1 MEYFRFLKKESA
13 AIDRQLIAAGVFAG
27 ILNTALIFL
36 LTVAAGKATQGTRDV
51 FDLLKV
57 ALCLWAFWTSKG
69 YLMRRMTIIVEDIL
83 KNVRLRLVTKM
94 RDSDLR
100 SLETVGRA
108 PLYNVIST
116 HANTISRAS
125 TGIISGA
132 TSLVLLI
139 CAFIII
145 FSLSVTAFL
154 IVVGTLAGI
163 VLIFQ
168 LNQSKVAA
176 GMAEVNLKDNQ
187 FVHGFGELF
196 DGIKELKMDSAKN
209 RDFVDEYLKG
219 MAGEAEQAR
228 IKTGLIF
235 NRSILIATAA
245 LFVLLA
251 SVVFMVPVFAPSQAT
266 NIFRITTLIVFM
278 FGPLGEVVAVYPLFS
293 EALAAIKEIQRI
305 EGRLDTV
312 YELGL
317 AEPIP
322 DTTEPLTFSVIR
334 CNRISFSYR
343 DELGRESFSLE
354 PFDFQLSKGELVFIT
369 GGNGSGKSTF
379 LKVLAG
385 LYSPASG
392 NVTVDD
398 VAIAPFNRQAYRNLF
413 APIFSDFHLFDRIY
427 GLQEVNEERLG
438 QLLALTGLTHKTSV
452 ADRNISAVNLSSG
465 ERKRLALVLC
475 LLEDKPLFLL
485 DEWAAEQ
492 DPQFRRKFYR
502 EILPDLKRQGKTGV
516 VVTHDDDYYDVAD
529 RLLKMQFGNFVV
541 PAP

>member
-1 MEYFRFLKKESA
+1 MEYFRFLQRESTGL
-13 AIDRQLIAAGVFAG
+13 DRHLIVAGIFAG

-36 LTVAAGKATQGTRDV
+36 LTVAGGKAAQGTRDLT
-51 FDLLKV
+51 DLLKV
-57 ALCLWAFWTSKG
+57 VLCLWAFWISKG
-69 YLMRRMTIIVEDIL
+69 YLLRRMTTIVEGIIQ
-83 KNVRLRLVTKM
+83 KVRLRLVDKM

-100 SLETVGRA
+100 SLETIGRA
-108 PLYNVIST
+108 PLYNVISA

-132 TSLVLLI
+132 TSSVLLV
-139 CAFIII
+139 CAFLIIL
-145 FSLSVTAFL
+145 SLSVTAFL
-154 IVVGTLAGI
+154 IVVGTLACI
-163 VLIFQ
+163 VIIFQ
-168 LNQSKVAA
+168 LNQARVAA
-176 GMAEVNLKDNQ
+176 GMAEVHRTDNE
-187 FVHGFGELF
+187 FVHGFGGLF
-196 DGIKELKMDSAKN
+196 DGFKELKMDSAKN
-209 RDFVDEYLKG
+209 REFVNDHLEP
-219 MAGEAEQAR
+219 MAGDSRRAR
-228 IKTGLIF
+228 ISTGLIF

-251 SVVFMVPVFAPSQAT
+251 AVVFIVPVLAPDQAPQ
-266 NIFRITTLIVFM
+266 IFRITTLIVFM
-278 FGPLGEVVAVYPLFS
+278 FGPLGEVVTVYPLFN

-305 EGRLDTV
+305 EQRLDSV

-322 DTTEPLTFSVIR
+322 ATTAVLTFNTIR
-334 CNRISFSYR
+334 CDRIAFGYR
-343 DELGRESFSLE
+343 DELGRPSFSLE
-354 PFDFQLSKGELVFIT
+354 PFNFQLAKGELVFIT

-385 LYSPASG
+385 LYPPVSG
-392 NVTVDD
+392 DITVND
-398 VAIAPFNRQAYRNLF
+398 VAIGPLNRQAYRNLF

-427 GLQEVNEERLG
+427 GIPEVNETRLN
-438 QLLALTGLTHKTSV
+438 QLLTLTGLTHKTSIV
-452 ADRNISAVNLSSG
+452 DRKITAINLSSG

-502 EILPDLKRQGKTGV
+502 EILPDLKQQGKTGV

-529 RLLKMQFGNFVV
+529 RLLKMQFGNFVH
-541 PAP
+541 A

>member
-1 MEYFRFLKKESA
+1 MEYFRFLQKESA
-13 AIDRQLIAAGVFAG
+13 AINRHLIVAALFAG
-27 ILNTALIFL
+27 ILNMALIFL
-36 LTVAAGKATQGTRDV
+36 LTLAAGKAARGTRD
-51 FDLLKV
+51 FSDLLKV
-57 ALCLWAFWTSKG
+57 ALCLWSFWVSKG
-69 YLMRRMTIIVEDIL
+69 YLMRRMTTIVEGVL
-83 KNVRLRLVTKM
+83 KNVRQRLVEKV

-139 CAFIII
+139 CVFFIIL
-145 FSLSVTAFL
+145 SLSVTAFL
-154 IVVGTLAGI
+154 IVVGTLACL
-163 VLIFQ
+163 VLVFQ
-168 LNQSKVAA
+168 INQARVAA
-176 GMAEVNLKDNQ
+176 AMTEVNLRDND
-187 FVHGFGELF
+187 FVHGFGDLF
-196 DGIKELKMDSAKN
+196 DGFKELKMDSAKN
-209 RDFVDEYLKG
+209 REFVDDYLLPK
-219 MAGEAEQAR
+219 AEKAELAR
-228 IKTGLIF
+228 IKAGLIF
-235 NRSILIATAA
+235 NRSILVANVAMFI
-245 LFVLLA
+245 LLA
-251 SVVFMVPVFAPSQAT
+251 SVVFIVPVFAPTQVS

-278 FGPLGEVVAVYPLFS
+278 FGPLGEVVGVYPFFN

-305 EGRLDTV
+305 EGHLDSV

-317 AEPIP
+317 EEPTP
-322 DTTEPLTFSVIR
+322 VTTAVLTFDTIR
-334 CNRISFSYR
+334 CDRIAFSYR
-343 DELGRESFSLE
+343 DELGRESFSLI
-354 PFDFQLSKGELVFIT
+354 PFNFQLSKGELVFIT

-392 NVTVDD
+392 DITVND
-398 VAIAPFNRQAYRNLF
+398 VPIGPLNRQAYRNLF
-413 APIFSDFHLFDRIY
+413 EPIFSDFHLFDRIY
-427 GLQEVNEERLG
+427 GLQEVDETRLN
-438 QLLALTGLTHKTSV
+438 QLLTLTGLTHKTSI
-452 ADRNISAVNLSSG
+452 ADRSIATINLSSG

-475 LLEDKPLFLL
+475 LLENKPIFLL

-529 RLLKMQFGNFVV
+529 RLLKMQFGNFVSM
-541 PAP
+541 